1 MAELYRSEPA
11 RHAGAPSPLELVM
24 SRWNHSKNNFN
35 AHFLRTGRWYDLFRG
50 WSSGTYQRFRNN
62 VSLPLIFSTV
72 WTDVARKMNI
82 SFGVWPYVSMFGYGP
97 EDIQAAR
104 KNELLIS
111 AQMRDAGLIT
121 KAADMFL
128 MGDLYGTAIYRHGWK
143 HETKNLRR
151 REAIYAPMSGT
162 RGERTVTEKRV
173 TFDGPN
179 WDVIDIL
186 DFFPQPGVRE
196 IKDMDWVIHRYYMD
210 LDKIDQMSMDRED
223 GSPGEFDRTAYLE
236 LKNKS
241 LLREVERE
249 FNTRTNLIRSP
260 FVETDTKKMERY
272 AKPVEILEMWGTVP
286 SEMSPDGFI
295 TERVICVA
303 NRQVVLCNTPNPYW
317 HGEKPFGAYS
327 PLRDP
332 HFFHGIGKVESVEKL
347 QYTMNRIANQ
357 KLDALD
363 IFLDPVFAY
372 NRQAGVDTRNLYM
385 RSGKLV
391 GVNGDPSA
399 AIMPIIPNLSQIQ
412 NAYQEIGFLHNM
424 MQHGTGITDGMQ
436 TENGNNE
443 QTAREFLSR
452 QESVSV
458 RLLLESRFA
467 EEMWIEPL
475 ADSFVA
481 LNKQFLETPKE
492 IRILGTN
499 ALVDPISGVPLQPES
514 VPIDLADLNHNYDVR
529 ARGATQT
536 IGKAARQQNMVLLL
550 NAVQANPFAAQMV
563 NWSAFFRDMFATFEM
578 GNIDELLTP
587 SPQQQ
592 MMMQQMQA
600 GMLPGSPAQPGMGGP
615 EAGIGGAPVDLMSLM
630 GQGGEAQQGSIEGTL
645 SGY

>member
-1 MAELYRSEPA
+1 MSRS
-11 RHAGAPSPLELVM
+11 AGAPSPLELVM
-24 SRWNHSKNNFN
+24 SRWNHSKNNYN
-35 AHFLRTGRWYDLFRG
+35 AHFIRTGRWYDLFRG
-50 WSSGTYQRFRNN
+50 WSTGTFQAFRNN
-62 VSLPLIFSTV
+62 VSLPLLFSTV

-97 EDIQAAR
+97 EDAQAAR
-104 KNELLIS
+104 KNELLVS

-128 MGDLYGTAIYRHGWK
+128 LGDLYGTAIYRTGWL
-143 HETKNLRR
+143 HETKRLRR
-151 REAIYAPMSGT
+151 REAEYAPMSGT
-162 RGERTVTEKRV
+162 RGERIVTEDRV
-173 TFDGPN
+173 VFDGPQ

-196 IKDMDWVIHRYYMD
+196 IKDMDWVIHRYYLD
-210 LDKIDQMSMDRED
+210 LDKIDQMSKPKEE
-223 GSPGEFDRTAYLE
+223 GGPGEFDRTAFLE

-260 FVETDTKKMERY
+260 FVETETKKMERY

-295 TERVICVA
+295 TERVISIA
-303 NRQVVLCNTPNPYW
+303 NRQVCLRNTPNPFW
-317 HGEKPFGAYS
+317 HGEKPFGSYS

-391 GVNGDPSA
+391 GVNGNPAES
-399 AIMPIIPNLSQIQ
+399 IMPIIPNLSQIQ
-412 NAYQEIGFLHNM
+412 NAYQEVEFLHRM
-424 MQHGTGITDGMQ
+424 MQHGTGISDGLQ
-436 TENGNNE
+436 TEQSSGDT
-443 QTAREFLSR
+443 TAREFLAR

-475 ADSFVA
+475 ADSFVS

-499 ALVDPISGVPLQPES
+499 ALIDPISGAPLQPES

-550 NAVQANPFAAQMV
+550 NAVQANPFAMQMV
-563 NWSAFFRDMFATFEM
+563 NWTAFFRDMFATFEM
-578 GNIDELLTP
+578 GNIDELLQP

-592 MMMQQMQA
+592 AAMMSLQQGA
-600 GMLPGSPAQPGMGGP
+600 LSGSPAQGGMGMPNPGMGG
-615 EAGIGGAPVDLMSLM
+615 GTVDLMSLLP
-630 GQGGEAQQGSIEGTL
+630 QGGEAQTGAIEGTL